1 MAGDLAQGA
10 QKGVVV
16 MQQLSDKKK
25 LLCGIGASLFL
36 CSGILTSPVFAY
48 DPVLILP
55 VQEDFQPKLD
65 MAIAAPPA
73 FLTPLPCQEGMVTTK
88 KSEGGITPFID
99 TSQAPSVLPA
109 LERPAIAPRDVAS
122 LERAEVTAGVDVDF
136 GTIKLNL
143 GYTLPSDQVD
153 ELVRPF
159 GLDLEPGSEGKC
171 FKLGVQVPF

>member
-1 MAGDLAQGA
+1 
-10 QKGVVV
+10 
-16 MQQLSDKKK
+16 
-25 LLCGIGASLFL
+25 
-36 CSGILTSPVFAY
+36 
-48 DPVLILP
+48 
-55 VQEDFQPKLD
+55 
-65 MAIAAPPA
+65 
-73 FLTPLPCQEGMVTTK
+73 K

-99 TSQAPSVLPA
+99 TSQAPSVLPT

-122 LERAEVTAGVDVDF
+122 LERAEVTAGVDVDL